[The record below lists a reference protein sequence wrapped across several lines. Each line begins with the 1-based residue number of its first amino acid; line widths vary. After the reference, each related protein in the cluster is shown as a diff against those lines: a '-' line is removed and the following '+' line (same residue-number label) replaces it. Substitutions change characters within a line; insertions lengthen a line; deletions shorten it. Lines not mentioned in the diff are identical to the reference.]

1 MHLLYVSLFS
11 KCLKPSH
18 CPVWKHS
25 LYLWIGLSPHPSAGQ
40 PSPPA
45 PPHLGLWISV
55 SSCGQLTQHCPRFK
69 MAALS
74 AQGQL
79 FEFSFNKAV
88 RWFFFFNNLWVLDK
102 GFTSW
107 KFLTRMK
114 LKKKKK
120 LARSTNKERQ
130 TQIETCYVWEI
141 YIWQKWQSKT
151 MIKKG
156 YLIND

>member
-11 KCLKPSH
+11 KYLKPS
-18 CPVWKHS
+18 CQPVWKHP
-25 LYLWIGLSPHPSAGQ
+25 LYLGIGLSPHPSAGQ

-45 PPHLGLWISV
+45 PPRLGLWISE
-55 SSCGQLTQHCPRFK
+55 SSCGQLTQHRSPLPRRQ
-69 MAALS
+69 LS
-74 AQGQL
+74 QPSDIYL
-79 FEFSFNKAV
+79 SFV
-88 RWFFFFNNLWVLDK
+88 FQWSCEVFCFFLINLYVLDK

-107 KFLTRMK
+107 KVRMK

-120 LARSTNKERQ
+120 LARSTNKKRQ
-130 TQIETCYVWEI
+130 PQIKTCYVWEI

-151 MIKKG
+151 MRKKD